1 MSFRDFQGDFIMII
15 KPGEKGQALI
25 LVTLAAIGLFAFAAL
40 AIDSS
45 RAYSNK
51 RHAQNAADTA
61 ALAGALSYARQG
73 NTSSVETVA
82 LDRAASNGFGN
93 IVGDPSTVVTVEIA
107 NVPNAADC
115 PGEAQGIDITVNIE
129 SYINATF
136 AKIIGRETLD
146 SGAVATAR
154 ACGFIYVPLFDGHA
168 VVGLNNNTSP
178 CALAFDTGNSS
189 SVEWKVE
196 GGGIFS
202 NSCAFSKEADSV
214 TFDPGLCIATAGSP
228 SGTWNC
234 TPQSATSYDWNDY
247 VLANMPP
254 NPCDG
259 TAGDVGKAP
268 PASGSTFSN
277 GVYCISNLDAYD
289 SMDITLDNATLY
301 VTDDDFS
308 LKFAGGGGFYG
319 NPSRAGTYTGS
330 DDYAGYYMVIEPG
343 PQFCTK
349 FSDNTDSQVIEWRG
363 NGLGTFYGTVFAP
376 TACLDLR
383 GNGSAEGMHS
393 QIIGWIVGSNGT
405 ADVYINYKA
414 EENHQIPISPNISIL
429 E

>member
-1 MSFRDFQGDFIMII
+1 
-15 KPGEKGQALI
+15 
-25 LVTLAAIGLFAFAAL
+25 
-40 AIDSS
+40 
-45 RAYSNK
+45 
-51 RHAQNAADTA
+51 
-61 ALAGALSYARQG
+61 
-73 NTSSVETVA
+73 
-82 LDRAASNGFGN
+82 
-93 IVGDPSTVVTVEIA
+93 
-107 NVPNAADC
+107 
-115 PGEAQGIDITVNIE
+115 
-129 SYINATF
+129 
-136 AKIIGRETLD
+136 
-146 SGAVATAR
+146 
-154 ACGFIYVPLFDGHA
+154 
-168 VVGLNNNTSP
+168 
-178 CALAFDTGNSS
+178 
-189 SVEWKVE
+189 
-196 GGGIFS
+196 
-202 NSCAFSKEADSV
+202 
-214 TFDPGLCIATAGSP
+214 
-228 SGTWNC
+228 
-234 TPQSATSYDWNDY
+234 
-247 VLANMPP
+247 
-254 NPCDG
+254 
-259 TAGDVGKAP
+259 
-268 PASGSTFSN
+268 
-277 GVYCISNLDAYD
+277 
-289 SMDITLDNATLY
+289 MDITLDNATLY